1 MIQDHSNGHV
11 QNILESVYQ
20 PDKKADYISS
30 IDPIILRSWQRCVRH
45 YNLEPSDSRGARV
58 LTQQELKDYRLPVEE
73 FLHIA
78 KSGLREVYKQV
89 NALDYV
95 VLLTDHNGI
104 TVDYLGNDKFDDELK
119 SCGLYLGADWNER
132 NSGTSGV
139 GICATE
145 MTPVTVHHEDHF
157 DLKNTTLSCT
167 AAPIFDPE
175 GKPLAVLDVS
185 ALNSP
190 KNKESQY
197 LLLQLVQQHALNI
210 ENANILHHYQKNNW
224 IVRFGAFKDYVNVNT
239 TNILAIDET
248 GVIKGL
254 NTSARKLLSKTSNFR
269 DKNWNDAVGKSITNF
284 FDCELEDLIK
294 IQNDP
299 DRCIKPVKIK
309 ISGERIYFSSSLPL
323 SQKCSFKVP
332 VQTASTSVINHNANN
347 LSLDELTDSDPVL
360 LKSIK
365 LAKRLINS
373 NISFLIQGETGTGK
387 EVFARAIHNERHS
400 SSKPFIAVNC
410 AAIPESLIES
420 ELFGYKPGTFTGAR
434 SKGMTGLI
442 QKSSGGSL
450 FLDEIGD
457 MPLNLQTRLLR
468 VLSEQEV
475 MPLGCDKPI
484 PVNLNVISATHKH
497 IENMI
502 HEGKFREDLY
512 FRLAGATLM
521 LPSLRERKDKEFII
535 RKAIQIESNSTGIE
549 ITGDTL
555 ELLMAYHWPGNIREL
570 RNLLRVAIA
579 FSDQQIITKEDL
591 PDEFIMRLK
600 STYHTTPITNQNSI
614 ANSSPLT
621 KKLDPK
627 VEKLVQC
634 LKKNKWNITD
644 TSNELNISRATIYRK
659 MKKYNIVT
667 PNEME
672 YEI

>member
-1 MIQDHSNGHV
+1 MILGNQASHA

-20 PDKKADYISS
+20 PEKKADYISS
-30 IDPIILRSWQRCVRH
+30 VEPIILRSWQRCVTH
-45 YNLEPSDSRGARV
+45 YNLEPSESRGARV
-58 LTQQELKDYRLPVEE
+58 LTQQELEDYRLPVEE

-89 NALDYV
+89 NALNYV

-104 TVDYLGNDKFDDELK
+104 TVDYLGNEKFDAELRA
-119 SCGLYLGADWNER
+119 CGLYLGADWNER

-145 MTPVTVHHEDHF
+145 MNAVTVHHEDHF

-167 AAPIFDPE
+167 AAPIYDPE

-197 LLLQLVQQHALNI
+197 LLLQLVKQHALNI
-210 ENANILHHYQKNNW
+210 ENANFLHHYQKNNW
-224 IVRFGAFKDYVNVNT
+224 IVRFGALKDYVNVNT

-254 NTSARKLLSKTSNFR
+254 NTSARKLLSKTTNFR
-269 DKNWNDAVGKSITNF
+269 DKNWNDAVGKNITRF
-284 FDCELEDLIK
+284 FDCELEDLIR
-294 IQNDP
+294 IQSDP

-309 ISGERIYFSSSLPL
+309 NSGERIYFSSSLPL
-323 SQKCSFKVP
+323 IQKCSFKTP
-332 VQTASTSVINHNANN
+332 IQTASSPIINTNANN
-347 LSLDELTDSDPVL
+347 LSLDELTDADPVL
-360 LKSIK
+360 QKSIK

-457 MPLNLQTRLLR
+457 MPIHLQTRLLR

-475 MPLGCDKPI
+475 MPLGSEKPI

-497 IENMI
+497 IESMI
-502 HEGKFREDLY
+502 HDGKFREDLY
-512 FRLAGATLM
+512 FRLAGATLI

-535 RKAIQIESNSTGIE
+535 RKAIQIESNSTE
-549 ITGDTL
+549 IKITADTL
-555 ELLMAYHWPGNIREL
+555 DLLMAYHWPGNIREL

-579 FSDQQIITKEDL
+579 FCDQKIITKDDL
-591 PDEFIMRLK
+591 PDDFILRLK
-600 STYHTTPITNQNSI
+600 STYNISSNSNQNNITHSV
-614 ANSSPLT
+614 PLNT
-621 KKLDPK
+621 NLDPK
-627 VEKLVQC
+627 VQKLVEC

-659 MKKYNIVT
+659 MKKYNILT
-667 PNEME
+667 PNEMV
-672 YEI
+672 Y